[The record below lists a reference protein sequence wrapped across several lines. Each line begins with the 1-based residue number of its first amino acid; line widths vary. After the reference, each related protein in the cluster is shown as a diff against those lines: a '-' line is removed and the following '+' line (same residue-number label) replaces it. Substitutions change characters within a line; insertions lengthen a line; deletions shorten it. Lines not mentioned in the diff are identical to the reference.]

1 MVVKRC
7 SLRAVIGEAN
17 RVGSHEP
24 PIAQFF
30 VNLIAIKVQQW
41 VREFFNTG
49 FRTCAHRSKHVTT
62 VYN

>member
-7 SLRAVIGEAN
+7 SLGAVIEEAN
-17 RVGSHEP
+17 RVGSHES

-30 VNLIAIKVQQW
+30 VNLNAIKVQQR

-49 FRTCAHRSKHVTT
+49 FRTCAHR
-62 VYN
+62 

>member
-7 SLRAVIGEAN
+7 SLRAVTGEAN

-30 VNLIAIKVQQW
+30 VNLIAIKVQQR
-41 VREFFNTG
+41 VREFFNKG
-49 FRTCAHRSKHVTT
+49 FRTCAHR
-62 VYN
+62 